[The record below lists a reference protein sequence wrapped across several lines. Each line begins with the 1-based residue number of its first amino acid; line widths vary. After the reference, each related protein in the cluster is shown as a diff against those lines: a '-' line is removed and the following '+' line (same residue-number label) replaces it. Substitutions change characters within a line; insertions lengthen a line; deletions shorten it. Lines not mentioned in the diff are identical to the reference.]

1 MKYRKLKE
9 VLKYLL
15 IKKNNFKILKEEE
28 EFLNELL
35 DLLDLLNNC
44 SKNELGYE
52 CVCELNE
59 FTIEKEIELNKC
71 IDCGFPLSV
80 S

>member
-28 EFLNELL
+28 QFLNELL
-35 DLLDLLNNC
+35 DLLELFNNC
-44 SKNELGYE
+44 SKNVLDVECDCEFNEL
-52 CVCELNE
+52 
-59 FTIEKEIELNKC
+59 TIDKEIKLNKC
-71 IDCGFPLSV
+71 LDCGLPLSV